1 MPKQKLLKAIKKME
15 EEQAKIAEIN
25 AQAQLMKQK
34 AMQFINNDPDAQAQQ
49 LSESQ
54 QIAWFK
60 RR

>member
-34 AMQFINNDPDAQAQQ
+34 AMQFINNDLDAQAQQ

-54 QIAWFK
+54 QKIA
-60 RR
+60 

>member
-34 AMQFINNDPDAQAQQ
+34 AMQFINNDPDVQAQQ

-54 QIAWFK
+54 QIA
-60 RR
+60 

>member
-25 AQAQLMKQK
+25 SQAQLMKQK

-54 QIAWFK
+54 QVA
-60 RR
+60 